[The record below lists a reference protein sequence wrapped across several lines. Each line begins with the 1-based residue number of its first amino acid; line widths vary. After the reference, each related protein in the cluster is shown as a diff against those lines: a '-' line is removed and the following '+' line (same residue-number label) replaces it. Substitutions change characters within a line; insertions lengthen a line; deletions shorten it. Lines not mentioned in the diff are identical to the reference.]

1 MSKSVNITEKM
12 VLGTAQ
18 FGMDYGIANLSGKPT
33 KKEGFGILDLAW
45 ENGVRRFDTAPG
57 YGSEVLL
64 GEFIAVNGL
73 QDEIRVLTKIP
84 SQESSSDYR
93 KSIWSSLKT
102 SLNYLG
108 CPVDVLFLHNPVDSA
123 LLLSDQQFFETL
135 INDYPVT
142 TVGVSVYDPQ
152 EVESLAGYPIELAFQ
167 FPFNVLDRRF
177 EQMSIPKGKRYARS
191 LFLQGLLASP
201 NELRPDTPIELLCL
215 QKEYHDRLADHFID
229 PVSFAVSFVAHNS
242 TVDYFLVGVDSAK
255 QLQKILDL
263 ELYEQRDMDLLN
275 KLQIKTEKKWF
286 DPRIWN

>member
-1 MSKSVNITEKM
+1 MLNITEKM

-18 FGMDYGIANLSGKPT
+18 FGLDYGIANISGRPT
-33 KKEGFGILDLAW
+33 KKEVFDILDLAW
-45 ENGVRRFDTAPG
+45 EKGICRFDTAPG
-57 YGSEVLL
+57 YGSETLL
-64 GEFIAVNGL
+64 GEFISANGL
-73 QDEIRVLTKIP
+73 HDQTIVLTKTP
-84 SQESSSDYR
+84 SLKGALDYEKLIITNLESS
-93 KSIWSSLKT
+93 
-102 SLNYLG
+102 LNNLG
-108 CPVDVLFLHNPVDSA
+108 CKIDILFFHDPADSR
-123 LLLSDQQFFETL
+123 LLLTNPQFFKNL
-135 INDYPVT
+135 LNNYPVST
-142 TVGVSVYDPQ
+142 HGVSVYEPMEIEQ
-152 EVESLAGYPIELAFQ
+152 LLEGLFELAFQ

-229 PVSFAVSFVAHNS
+229 PVSFAISFVAHNS

>member
-1 MSKSVNITEKM
+1 MLNITEKM

-18 FGMDYGIANLSGKPT
+18 FGLDYGIANISGRPT
-33 KKEGFGILDLAW
+33 KKEVFDILDLAW
-45 ENGVRRFDTAPG
+45 EKGICRFDTAPG
-57 YGSEVLL
+57 YGSETLL
-64 GEFIAVNGL
+64 GEFISANGL
-73 QDEIRVLTKIP
+73 HDQTIVLTKTP
-84 SQESSSDYR
+84 SLKGALDYEKLIITNLESS
-93 KSIWSSLKT
+93 
-102 SLNYLG
+102 LNNLG
-108 CPVDVLFLHNPVDSA
+108 CKIDILFFHDPADSR
-123 LLLSDQQFFETL
+123 LLLTNPQFFKNL
-135 INDYPVT
+135 LNNYPVST
-142 TVGVSVYDPQ
+142 HGVSVYEPMEIEQ
-152 EVESLAGYPIELAFQ
+152 LLEGLFELAFQ

-215 QKEYHDRLADHFID
+215 QKEYHDKLADHFID
-229 PVSFAVSFVAHNS
+229 PVSFAISFVAHNS

-275 KLQIKTEKKWF
+275 KLQIKTDKKWF

>member
-1 MSKSVNITEKM
+1 MLNITEKM

-18 FGMDYGIANLSGKPT
+18 FGMDYGIANISGKPT
-33 KKEGFGILDLAW
+33 KKEVFDILDLAW
-45 ENGVRRFDTAPG
+45 EKGICRFDTAPG
-57 YGSEVLL
+57 YGSETLL
-64 GEFIAVNGL
+64 GEFISANGL
-73 QDEIRVLTKIP
+73 HDQTIVLTKTP
-84 SQESSSDYR
+84 SLKGALDYEKLIITNLESS
-93 KSIWSSLKT
+93 
-102 SLNYLG
+102 LNNLG
-108 CPVDVLFLHNPVDSA
+108 CKIDILFFHDPADSR
-123 LLLSDQQFFETL
+123 LLLTNPQFFKNL
-135 INDYPVT
+135 LNNYPVST
-142 TVGVSVYDPQ
+142 HGVSVYEPQ
-152 EVESLAGYPIELAFQ
+152 EVEQLLEGLFELAFQ

-177 EQMSIPKGKRYARS
+177 EQVSIPKGKRYARS

-263 ELYEQRDMDLLN
+263 ELYEQRNMDLLN
-275 KLQIKTEKKWF
+275 KLQIKTDKKWF

>member
-1 MSKSVNITEKM
+1 MLNITEKM

-18 FGMDYGIANLSGKPT
+18 FGLDYGIANISGRPT
-33 KKEGFGILDLAW
+33 KKEVFDILDLAW
-45 ENGVRRFDTAPG
+45 EKGICRFDTAPG
-57 YGSEVLL
+57 YGSETLL
-64 GEFIAVNGL
+64 GEFISANGL
-73 QDEIRVLTKIP
+73 HDQTIVLTKTP
-84 SQESSSDYR
+84 SLKGALDYEKLIITNLESS
-93 KSIWSSLKT
+93 
-102 SLNYLG
+102 LNNLG
-108 CPVDVLFLHNPVDSA
+108 CKIDILFFHDPADSR
-123 LLLSDQQFFETL
+123 LLLTNPQFFKNL
-135 INDYPVT
+135 LNNYPVST
-142 TVGVSVYDPQ
+142 HGVSVYEPMEIEQ
-152 EVESLAGYPIELAFQ
+152 LLEGLFELAFQ

>member
-1 MSKSVNITEKM
+1 MLNITEKM

-18 FGMDYGIANLSGKPT
+18 FGLDYGIANISGRPT
-33 KKEGFGILDLAW
+33 KKEVFDILDLAW
-45 ENGVRRFDTAPG
+45 EKGICRFDTAPG
-57 YGSEVLL
+57 YGSETLL
-64 GEFIAVNGL
+64 GEFISANGL
-73 QDEIRVLTKIP
+73 HDQTIVLTKTP
-84 SQESSSDYR
+84 SLKGALDYEKLIITNLESS
-93 KSIWSSLKT
+93 
-102 SLNYLG
+102 LNNLG
-108 CPVDVLFLHNPVDSA
+108 CKIDILFFHDPADSR
-123 LLLSDQQFFETL
+123 LLLTNPQFFKNL
-135 INDYPVT
+135 LNNYPVST
-142 TVGVSVYDPQ
+142 HGVSVYEPMEIEQ
-152 EVESLAGYPIELAFQ
+152 LLEGLFELAFQ

-275 KLQIKTEKKWF
+275 KLQIKTDKKWF

>member
-1 MSKSVNITEKM
+1 MLNITEKM

-18 FGMDYGIANLSGKPT
+18 FGLDYGIANISGRPT
-33 KKEGFGILDLAW
+33 KKEVFDILDLAW
-45 ENGVRRFDTAPG
+45 EKGICRFDTAPG
-57 YGSEVLL
+57 YGSETLL
-64 GEFIAVNGL
+64 GEFISANGL
-73 QDEIRVLTKIP
+73 HDQTIVLTKTP
-84 SQESSSDYR
+84 SLKGALDYEKLIITNLESS
-93 KSIWSSLKT
+93 
-102 SLNYLG
+102 LNNLG
-108 CPVDVLFLHNPVDSA
+108 CKIDILFFHDPADSR
-123 LLLSDQQFFETL
+123 LLLTNPQFFKNLL
-135 INDYPVT
+135 INYPVST
-142 TVGVSVYDPQ
+142 HGVSVYEPQ
-152 EVESLAGYPIELAFQ
+152 EIEQLLEGLFELAFQ

-177 EQMSIPKGKRYARS
+177 EQVNIPKGKRYARS